1 MDLNRTLLLQ
11 ILHDMED
18 FARLKG
24 LTCSPIYLLG
34 GSGCIVGG
42 YINRATTDFDIMDMN
57 YPDSAGRLFRMLGET
72 DYLDYYLTTVAY
84 DFRDRAIKLGEF
96 QYLDIY
102 VLSKEDIIVSK
113 IGRYS
118 NKDVEDIKSLLSDGI
133 KSFVNRLIE
142 NVLKREDIISRV
154 KGQFLKNVEVFRRE
168 FNV

>member
-1 MDLNRTLLLQ
+1 MNLSKNLLLQ

-24 LTCSPIYLLG
+24 LTCSPIYILG

-57 YPDSAGRLFRMLGET
+57 YPASAGRIFRILGET
-72 DYLDYYLTTVAY
+72 DYLDYYLTTVPD
-84 DFRDRAIKLGEF
+84 DFIERAVKINEF
-96 QYLDIY
+96 QHLDIY
-102 VLSKEDIIVSK
+102 VLSREDIIVSK

-133 KSFVNRLIE
+133 KPFVNRLIE
-142 NVLKREDIISRV
+142 NVLKREDISSRV
-154 KGQFLKNVEVFRRE
+154 KGQFIKNVEAFRRE